1 MKVMI
6 VVTHLLGT
14 GHLARAMTLARAFEQ
29 EGHDT
34 MIVSGGRPA
43 PHLKD
48 DALNIAQ
55 LPPVQSD
62 GIDFSRL
69 LDAEGQE
76 TGPRTLAMRSSLLV
90 GHLSGFAPDALITE
104 LFPFGRRILRDE
116 FLDLLKAAAGLPNR
130 PIVCASIR
138 DILAPPSKPKKAVFA
153 DEVIEEFYHAV
164 LVHSDPSLMPLDLS
178 WPVSDHLSPYLRYT
192 GFVAPPAAAPQHKNG
207 LGKDEILVSA
217 GGGDVGMHLFH
228 CAVDAARLSSSIRW
242 RLLIGGADA
251 REHCTRIMATAP
263 SNLIAE
269 PARPEFRAMLYR
281 ARASVSFCGYN
292 TALDVLQAQCPA
304 VFVPFDAGN
313 EVEQGIRATALAARP
328 GIAQIATEQMSA
340 ASLLAMVVQVTNDPP
355 RPSRPFELDGAAET
369 VSIVENLWG
378 DRT

>member
-1 MKVMI
+1 
-6 VVTHLLGT
+6 
-14 GHLARAMTLARAFEQ
+14 
-29 EGHDT
+29 
-34 MIVSGGRPA
+34 
-43 PHLKD
+43 
-48 DALNIAQ
+48 
-55 LPPVQSD
+55 
-62 GIDFSRL
+62 
-69 LDAEGQE
+69 
-76 TGPRTLAMRSSLLV
+76 
-90 GHLSGFAPDALITE
+90 
-104 LFPFGRRILRDE
+104 
-116 FLDLLKAAAGLPNR
+116 
-130 PIVCASIR
+130 
-138 DILAPPSKPKKAVFA
+138 
-153 DEVIEEFYHAV
+153 
-164 LVHSDPSLMPLDLS
+164 
-178 WPVSDHLSPYLRYT
+178 
-192 GFVAPPAAAPQHKNG
+192 
-207 LGKDEILVSA
+207 
-217 GGGDVGMHLFH
+217 
-228 CAVDAARLSSSIRW
+228 
-242 RLLIGGADA
+242 
-251 REHCTRIMATAP
+251 MATAP